1 MSKTVQH
8 KGGSTVQNDSYT
20 GAAREITVDTTKNTL
35 RVHDGVTP
43 GGTELARISDLVSS
57 VYTAGDGLTLT
68 GVDFRV
74 NAGAGVAI
82 SSDNVV
88 IDLYPSSGLM
98 TTVDGTAPS
107 SSTNAQLS
115 LTRTGVAAGTYR
127 SLTVDAYGRITAGTN
142 PTTLA
147 GYGIL
152 DAQPLDA
159 DLTSIAGLAGTN
171 GLLRKT
177 AANTWALDTAAY
189 LPVTITA
196 PQIGDSI
203 FYNGTQWVNLG
214 NQGDQTNG
222 GSIAKRIWSANI
234 PSASGTTTYTPGTAT
249 PLTTDGSLVWSLTV
263 TPQSTQSSYVIQTSL
278 SGAASTNNANISL
291 LLFRNGVYLGG
302 TVQIANS
309 SNNSAT
315 LTLNITDRPNT
326 TSPVTYQVRVGV
338 STGTWYI
345 NRRNVENT
353 YGGLNNGW
361 VIWEY

>member
-8 KGGSTVQNDSYT
+8 KGGSTVQNNSYT
-20 GAAREITVDTTKNTL
+20 GAPREITVDTTKNTL

-115 LTRTGVAAGTYR
+115 LTKTGVAAGTYR
-127 SLTVDAYGRITAGTN
+127 SLTVDVYGRVTAGTN

-189 LPVTITA
+189 LPVTVTSPVA
-196 PQIGDSI
+196 GQLVVFD
-203 FYNGTQWVNLG
+203 GTQWINSPAPTVVKAIYTG
-214 NQGDQTNG
+214 EVP
-222 GSIAKRIWSANI
+222 A
-234 PSASGTTTYTPGTAT
+234 ASGTTTHDLSAAPSIATGTRLWITTITPKTASSRFVVQFNAI
-249 PLTTDGSLVWSLTV
+249 TDVSIIYRGVSAVL
-263 TPQSTQSSYVIQTSL
+263 YVNNTFNNGAIQWQDSAKP
-278 SGAASTNNANISL
+278 GMISL
-291 LLFRNGVYLGG
+291 LATFTASSAAPITFELRTGIVGGNGTWYYS
-302 TVQIANS
+302 NS
-309 SNNSAT
+309 SNSSHGFGGQASGVWT
-315 LTLNITDRPNT
+315 ITEYLN
-326 TSPVTYQVRVGV
+326 
-338 STGTWYI
+338 
-345 NRRNVENT
+345 
-353 YGGLNNGW
+353 
-361 VIWEY
+361 